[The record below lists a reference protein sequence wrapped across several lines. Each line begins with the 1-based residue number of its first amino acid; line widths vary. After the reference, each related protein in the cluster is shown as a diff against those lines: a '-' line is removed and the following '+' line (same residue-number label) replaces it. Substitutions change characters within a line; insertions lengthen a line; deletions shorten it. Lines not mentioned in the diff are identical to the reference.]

1 MCKVSL
7 LYLFSRQLYVPP
19 PATGGWCGGPA
30 AAGLMAF
37 FPEYLS
43 FDMNHVDDNI
53 EQVIIDSKIKE
64 TTRKMTYGN
73 ITKHLSSIA
82 DSAPIA
88 HTIEDASKEDVSRVL
103 CAFTIETYKNNG
115 DNYEVSALR
124 SMFGFFGT
132 YVKEKQKRDVDR
144 LVWVDLKVKYNMFC
158 H

>member
-1 MCKVSL
+1 
-7 LYLFSRQLYVPP
+7 
-19 PATGGWCGGPA
+19 
-30 AAGLMAF
+30 
-37 FPEYLS
+37 
-43 FDMNHVDDNI
+43 MNHVDDNI

-115 DNYEVSALR
+115 DNYEVSSLR

-132 YVKEKQKRDVDR
+132 YVKQIKKRDVDR
-144 LVWVDLKVKYNMFC
+144 LIRVDL
-158 H
+158 